1 MRSPGA
7 LAMLGIWWNQHGT
20 RGPRIMSQR
29 TDELDQVDVRILRGF
44 ARGALSK
51 TVATELDLPL
61 RTVERRMSSIRE
73 RLGAPNTVAA
83 VVIAVRR
90 GYI

>member
-1 MRSPGA
+1 
-7 LAMLGIWWNQHGT
+7 
-20 RGPRIMSQR
+20 MSQR
-29 TDELDQVDVRILRGF
+29 TEELDQVDVRILRGF